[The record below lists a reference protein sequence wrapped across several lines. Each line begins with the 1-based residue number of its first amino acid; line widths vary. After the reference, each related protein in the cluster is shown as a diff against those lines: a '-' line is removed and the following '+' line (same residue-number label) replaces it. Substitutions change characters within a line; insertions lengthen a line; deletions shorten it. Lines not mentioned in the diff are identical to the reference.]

1 MSEQASKQSRKK
13 LICHKLDNRDKR
25 LRSDSVEWLC
35 EIVEEPLTVPREAPP
50 AEKSPGAKSSCT
62 ER

>member
-1 MSEQASKQSRKK
+1 MSKQSGKK
-13 LICHKLDNRDKR
+13 LICHKLDNAEKR

-35 EIVEEPLTVPREAPP
+35 EIVEEPSTGPQEAPP
-50 AEKSPGAKSSCT
+50 AEKSRGAKSSCT